1 VHGDVKVWDLS
12 RWAEVCTYRGHDGR
26 IEALAI
32 SPDGR
37 IVASAHQPKEIA
49 ARMRARRGPI
59 PEIPVPIHV
68 WDASS
73 GTELFKLAGHT
84 IAINALA
91 FSFDGKTVISA
102 AANAVQ
108 SWDVETGRRQR
119 ELDPREARA
128 IFNALTFSPNGK
140 LRATAA
146 GREIKLWDVLT
157 DQEIVTLP
165 RANLS
170 ESDNSPIIA
179 LAWTSDGHRL
189 RAGLRDGSIVEL
201 RDE

>member
-1 VHGDVKVWDLS
+1 
-12 RWAEVCTYRGHDGR
+12 
-26 IEALAI
+26 
-32 SPDGR
+32 
-37 IVASAHQPKEIA
+37 
-49 ARMRARRGPI
+49 M
-59 PEIPVPIHV
+59 

-91 FSFDGKTVISA
+91 FSSDGKTVISA

-108 SWDVETGRRQR
+108 SWDVETGSRQR
-119 ELDPREARA
+119 ELDPKEARA
-128 IFNALTFSPNGK
+128 IFDELTFSPNGK

-165 RANLS
+165 LADLS
-170 ESDNSPIIA
+170 ESDSNPIIA
-179 LAWTSDGHRL
+179 LAWTSDGHSLRL
-189 RAGLRDGSIVEL
+189 GLRDGSIVEL